1 MIAVRSSWFLCWVG
15 LLFPLLLRAAEEPV
29 SFAHNGKSIRTDSSA
44 AGFSFWVA
52 GHIYGNPGKSVFPS
66 PSMLAQVDTI
76 NASPAAFLILLGDN
90 YRRLNAMEV
99 GNFRKYFL
107 DKLEIAAF
115 NAIGNHDL
123 YTGTEVQNYALYRE
137 YFPSTYYRFFYRNCL
152 FLILDSELAN
162 GSIRDE
168 QLDFFRRELRAQI
181 DQREV
186 TNVFICSHRD
196 IWLGNHNNFRE
207 DLHPILDSLEVAGL
221 QVYWLSGDMPT
232 GRKSLTYYHHAGVTY
247 LHTHIADN
255 ERDKIVFVE
264 VAADGQV
271 RFEPFSLTGAP
282 VRPIEDYDEF
292 FHEDEPFDLVAALK
306 NVFTNQVYYLGLATG
321 LCCWLA
327 FFGIRKIVSR
337 KKHLQTPPHVHD
349 DEIRDPS
356 L

>member
-90 YRRLNAMEV
+90 YRRLNGMEV
-99 GNFRKYFL
+99 GNFRKYFP

-168 QLDFFRRELRAQI
+168 QLDFFAGSC
-181 DQREV
+181 V
-186 TNVFICSHRD
+186 HR
-196 IWLGNHNNFRE
+196 
-207 DLHPILDSLEVAGL
+207 S
-221 QVYWLSGDMPT
+221 T
-232 GRKSLTYYHHAGVTY
+232 GRRWRMSSSALTATSGSAMTTISGKIYIPFW
-247 LHTHIADN
+247 IAW
-255 ERDKIVFVE
+255 RLPVCGF
-264 VAADGQV
+264 
-271 RFEPFSLTGAP
+271 TG
-282 VRPIEDYDEF
+282 
-292 FHEDEPFDLVAALK
+292 
-306 NVFTNQVYYLGLATG
+306 
-321 LCCWLA
+321 
-327 FFGIRKIVSR
+327 
-337 KKHLQTPPHVHD
+337 
-349 DEIRDPS
+349 
-356 L
+356 